1 MANTGSDI
9 FCSEKIQN
17 SACISDGHSFSVE
30 RFCSL
35 RNFVDKKDV
44 SRSLKGRK
52 NSLNQQRAGDWGIH
66 LSERVSE
73 DEDSFAS
80 GLCRLEDVFIWT
92 GSPNSLTI
100 HMGDASI

>member
-1 MANTGSDI
+1 MANKDSNI

-17 SACISDGHSFSVE
+17 SACISDGHPFNVE

-52 NSLNQQRAGDWGIH
+52 YSLNQQTIGDWGIH

-73 DEDSFAS
+73 DEDSFPS
-80 GLCRLEDVFIWT
+80 GLCRPE
-92 GSPNSLTI
+92 GY
-100 HMGDASI
+100 